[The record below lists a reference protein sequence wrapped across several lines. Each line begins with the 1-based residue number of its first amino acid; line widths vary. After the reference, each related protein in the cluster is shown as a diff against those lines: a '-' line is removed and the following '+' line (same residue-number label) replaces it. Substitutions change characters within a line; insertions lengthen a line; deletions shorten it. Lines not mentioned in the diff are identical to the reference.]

1 MVQCLGVEGHLKN
14 AAPAEVVLND
24 KNETVPD
31 PTFITWKDK
40 DHLLKSWMTN
50 TLFEEALFYVAGCN
64 AARDV

>member
-1 MVQCLGVEGHLKN
+1 MI
-14 AAPAEVVLND
+14 ND

-31 PTFITWKDK
+31 PAFITWKGK

-64 AARDV
+64 TARDVWNALEENLRQVTKDREV